1 MGMYGADYLNGFFSS
16 LGFSGILT
24 TIAGV
29 IMTAVIHGF
38 LAGVI
43 RDNVAADPAN
53 PTEEDIRKAN
63 YYTSAAIAVPAAVY
77 GGLVMTDKVPPG
89 DVRDFFGCFAGG
101 ALLYQAGIVGD
112 VLAEKVGVY
121 FG

>member
-1 MGMYGADYLNGFFSS
+1 MSLYGADYLNGFFSS
-16 LGFSGILT
+16 LGFSGIAT

-29 IMTAVIHGF
+29 IVTAIIHGF

-63 YYTSAAIAVPAAVY
+63 YYTSAVIGVPAVIY
-77 GGLVMTDKVPPG
+77 GGMVMSDKIPPG

-101 ALLYQAGIVGD
+101 AILYQAGVLGD

>member
-1 MGMYGADYLNGFFSS
+1 MAYGADYLNGFFSS
-16 LGFSGILT
+16 LGLSGVAT
-24 TIAGV
+24 TVAGV
-29 IMTAVIHGF
+29 MITAVIHGF

-63 YYTSAAIAVPAAVY
+63 YYTSAAIAVPSIIY
-77 GGLVMTDKVPPG
+77 GGLVMSDKIPPG
-89 DVRDFFGCFAGG
+89 DVSDFFGCFAGG

-112 VLAEKVGVY
+112 VMAEKAGVF